1 MKKRLLFISLFA
13 LSILINTLPLL
24 IFKNALVFTAQSAVS
39 VVIMVLVSIN
49 GIISYFLRH
58 KGNFLSFGK
67 PRGNAL
73 SDDKDYTFTKEYNKE
88 FSWQFTVYCLTIPFY
103 IPCIFFVSK
112 WEHLLWTLCILI
124 IPQLIYVAYG
134 ILNTF
139 KDVKDYRLE
148 HQKQA
153 KELQEQIKNEEM
165 GRFK

>member
-1 MKKRLLFISLFA
+1 MKKRILFA
-13 LSILINTLPLL
+13 GLFTLSILINTAPLL
-24 IFKNALVFTAQSAVS
+24 IFKNSIVFSTQSVVS
-39 VVIMVLVSIN
+39 VIIMTLVSIN
-49 GIISYFLRH
+49 GVASYFLRH

-88 FSWQFTVYCLTIPFY
+88 FFWQFTVYCIAIPFY
-103 IPCIFFVSK
+103 IPCIFFVSE

-124 IPQLIYVAYG
+124 IPQLIYVVYG

-139 KDVKDYRLE
+139 KDVKEYRLE
-148 HQKQA
+148 QQKQE
-153 KELQEQIKNEEM
+153 KELQEQLKNEEM